1 MPTTRSKSDEA
12 GATLASP
19 AVGLTARRA
28 TQWLMG
34 RAFGDSEATSRVA
47 PLPRRGIHRV
57 LVCRVSHTLGNTLLV
72 TPLIREIERVFPGAE
87 IDVLTRSVVADD
99 IFSGFDRIGSILRL
113 PAHGLSSPY
122 RVASVLRAVR
132 TRAYDLAIDPGLL
145 STTDRVYVLAA
156 NAKWKVGYSSKFGG
170 GLTHAFAAPS
180 ELRHVGKLPV
190 YLLRKA
196 MHDEDVTVYPGLD
209 IALSSAERAWGRG
222 MVDEIAGCG
231 GPVIGLFTAATGA
244 KHLGSEWWQRFATR
258 WTEAVPQARLIEIIP
273 LAGRSMLENRWPTY
287 YSTDIR
293 RLAAVIS
300 AIARFVAAD
309 CGVMHLASAANAP
322 TAGLFRG
329 TRIAEWGPYGPR
341 DLALDVTSIAPEAAA
356 DAVVAADETSPH

>member
-1 MPTTRSKSDEA
+1 MLGNIGRRDESTR
-12 GATLASP
+12 ASSG
-19 AVGLTARRA
+19 VSQDARRA
-28 TQWLMG
+28 TQWLLG
-34 RAFGDSEATSRVA
+34 QAFRESGARSNVT

-87 IDVLTRSVVADD
+87 VDVLTRSVVADES
-99 IFSGFDRIGSILRL
+99 FSGFDRVRSIFRL
-113 PAHGLSSPY
+113 PSHGLSSPH
-122 RVASVLRAVR
+122 RVASVLRTLR

-156 NAKWKVGYSSKFGG
+156 NATWKIGYTNKFGG
-170 GLTHAFAAPS
+170 GLTHVVAAPS

-196 MHDEDVTVYPGLD
+196 MHDDNVAAYPGLD

-222 MVDEIAGCG
+222 IIDEIAGHT
-231 GPVIGLFTAATGA
+231 GPTLGLFTSATGG
-244 KHLGSEWWQRFATR
+244 KHLGAEWWQRFATR
-258 WTEAVPQARLIEIIP
+258 WTEAVPNARLIEIIP

-287 YSTDIR
+287 YSTDVR

-300 AIARFVAAD
+300 AVTRFVAAD

-322 TAGLFRG
+322 TVGLFRG
-329 TRIAEWGPYGPR
+329 TRIAEWGPYGPL
-341 DLALDVTSIAPEAAA
+341 DLSLDVTSVAPETAATVVAAA
-356 DAVVAADETSPH
+356 DEKFGG